1 MPKGERLASEVRLRG
16 LILFAL
22 GLGRKL
28 GVVDDK
34 ALVGAAANG
43 AFLVVGMTVTCESE
57 LVAVEGRK
65 LVFKVSLYDEKGP
78 VGGGVHE
85 RFVVNDAKFAAKAE
99 SKKG

>member
-1 MPKGERLASEVRLRG
+1 MCIRDRL
-16 LILFAL
+16 
-22 GLGRKL
+22 
-28 GVVDDK
+28 
-34 ALVGAAANG
+34 
-43 AFLVVGMTVTCESE
+43 T
-57 LVAVEGRK
+57 AVEGRK